1 MLPCSYSYS
10 CLYYD
15 LCLTFPNYARVVT
28 CDDWPNVIHTTVTD
42 LNSVPVESVEMRLLM
57 DVGSCLR
64 MLGGWFECLF
74 MYNGSSLGFL

>member
-1 MLPCSYSYS
+1 MRS
-10 CLYYD
+10 D
-15 LCLTFPNYARVVT
+15 MVVLRPQMFA
-28 CDDWPNVIHTTVTD
+28 CMSD
-42 LNSVPVESVEMRLLM
+42 ESVEMRLLM